1 MRLTIVLLFVFF
13 LQAQAK
19 VKAQSVTI
27 SGRNISMKEI
37 FSTIKQQTGF
47 VVFAR
52 KDDDLMRHKRSLNI
66 NNAPLRE
73 VLETVLKDQPYEFM
87 IRGKSIILIPK
98 PAAALAA
105 RKPAAENPQPSFVP
119 VSGRIVGMNGRPIP
133 EVTILVKGASKK
145 GTTSAV
151 DGSFS
156 IELNDGDVL
165 HISAVGFL
173 PVTLKLTDG
182 SMQPVSASQ
191 PDARGIGSQ
200 LLNPALSSLVIRLIL
215 STSKLDEVQIMAYG
229 STTKRLSTSSIT
241 TVTAK
246 EIERQPISNP
256 LEAMVGRVPGM
267 KVEQT
272 DGLPGGWFDI
282 VIRGRNSLT
291 SGSRPLI
298 LIDGVPFTNESMA
311 MSFPGTNY
319 YNSPMNAL
327 NPGDIESIDV
337 LKDADAT
344 AIYGSRGSNGV
355 ILITTKKGKPG
366 KTSLDLNAYTGIS
379 TATVKAKFL
388 NTQQYL
394 EMRREAFRNDGIE
407 PTILNA
413 PDLMAWDTTRY
424 TDWTREFFSR
434 RATNNNV
441 QLSLSGGNEYNQFRL
456 GVAYHH
462 QTPIYAEVARKTQ
475 GQDFRYYKTSA
486 HFSFNHRS
494 ADSRL
499 TLGLSAG
506 ISTDNSRYSTGS
518 TNNIH
523 LPPNAPRPLDP
534 DGNLVW
540 EEGGASY
547 FNPLA
552 QFHNHY
558 NAKNTALTSSFN
570 LGYRLWKGL
579 QFKLT
584 GGYNSI
590 ALDQFS
596 LSPQIAKQPNSTVSP
611 GANKVKNSVNSWQVE
626 PMLQYNTTIAGG
638 KLEVLAGQSWHGKL
652 NDQLRMQMTF
662 DSDTY
667 LGVME
672 YAKTNRITHT
682 PAEYY
687 YHGIYG
693 RINYNLRNKYLLNLT
708 ARRDGSS
715 RFGPGRRYS
724 NFGALGASYIFSEE
738 DFFKKNMPYLSF
750 GKLRANYGVTGND
763 NIGDYAFLDAWK
775 SQGSSYFYDGLS
787 GLITNNLFNA
797 DYSWEKN
804 LKLELA
810 LDLGFFNDRL
820 LLSANYY
827 RSRAG
832 NQLISYSLPSQAG
845 FTSVNKNFEAV
856 IQNYGMEWSV
866 TVVPVRK
873 KDMEWS
879 FYLNG
884 TIARNKLI
892 EFPGLEKT
900 SYATRFFIDKPITL
914 LRYYEFLGINQETG
928 LYEFAGTTSKDLT
941 ALVDYGTPT
950 LYGGM
955 SHTLSY
961 KGFSVDMFFQ
971 YVKQQLNSYLNR
983 LPSAPGGMSNQPIQ
997 VMDRWQKPGDQ
1008 ADFQRFTTG
1017 GAGSQAYNN
1026 FKASN
1031 AYAVD
1036 ASFFRFKNLS
1046 VSWSVS
1052 QKPLKWLGLNNLRL
1066 YMQAQNLFVLTPY
1079 KTGDPE
1085 QGSVGNP
1092 LTKTYSAGLQVN
1104 L

>member
-1 MRLTIVLLFVFF
+1 MQV
-13 LQAQAK
+13 QATG
-19 VKAQSVTI
+19 KAQSVTI
-27 SGRNISMKEI
+27 SGKNIPLKEV
-37 FSTIKQQTGF
+37 FAAIKQQTGY

-52 KDDDLMRHKRSLNI
+52 KDDNLMRRKVSLNVS
-66 NNAPLRE
+66 NAPLRE
-73 VLETVLKDQPYEFM
+73 VLETILKDRSYEFI
-87 IRGKSIILIPK
+87 IRDKSIILTPV
-98 PAAALAA
+98 PAAALPA
-105 RKPAAENPQPSFVP
+105 RKPAAEDKTSPPLVP
-119 VSGRIVGMNGRPIP
+119 VSGRIIGANGQPVP
-133 EVTILVKGASKK
+133 EVTIVVKGTSK
-145 GTTSAV
+145 GTTSGA

-156 IELNDGDVL
+156 IELDDGDVL
-165 HISAVGFL
+165 HISAVGFV
-173 PVTLKLTDG
+173 PVTLKLSGTVFQVITPG
-182 SMQPVSASQ
+182 AKGN
-191 PDARGIGSQ
+191 AGGSQ
-200 LLNPALSSLVIRLIL
+200 LSDPALASLVVRLMPG
-215 STSKLDEVQIMAYG
+215 TSKLDEVQIMAYG
-229 STTKRLSTSSIT
+229 STTKRLSTSSIA

-246 EIERQPISNP
+246 EIERQPVSNP
-256 LEAMVGRVPGM
+256 LEAMVGRIPGM
-267 KVEQT
+267 KVQQG

-282 VIRGRNSLT
+282 VVRGQNSLT
-291 SGSRPLI
+291 SGYRPLI
-298 LIDGVPFTNESMA
+298 LVDGVPFTNENMA
-311 MSFPGTNY
+311 VSFPGTNT
-319 YNSPMNAL
+319 YNSPMNTL

-366 KTSLDLNAYTGIS
+366 KTSLDINAYTGIS

-407 PTILNA
+407 PTVLNA
-413 PDLMAWDTTRY
+413 PDLLAWDTTRY

-434 RATNNNV
+434 RAVNSNV
-441 QLSLSGGNEYNQFRL
+441 QLSLSGGNRYNQFRL
-456 GVAYHH
+456 GAAYHY
-462 QTPIYAEVARKTQ
+462 QTPVYAEVAKRTL
-475 GQDFRYYKTSA
+475 GQDFRYYKTSV

-506 ISTDNSRYSTGS
+506 ISLDNSRFSTGS

-523 LPPNAPRPLDP
+523 LPPNAPRPLDA

-540 EEGGASY
+540 EEGGATY
-547 FNPLA
+547 QNPLA

-584 GGYNSI
+584 GGYNSVM
-590 ALDQFS
+590 LDQLT
-596 LSPQIAKQPNSTVSP
+596 LSPAKGREPTSSLNPT
-611 GANKVKNSVNSWQVE
+611 ANKVKNTVNSWQVE
-626 PMLQYNTTIAGG
+626 PMLQYNTTAAGG
-638 KLEVLAGQSWHGKL
+638 KLEVLLGQSWHGKL
-652 NDQLRMQMTF
+652 NDQLRMLMSF

-667 LGVME
+667 LGVV
-672 YAKTNRITHT
+672 AHATGNTIRHS

-693 RINYNLRNKYLLNLT
+693 RVNYNLRNKYILNLT

-724 NFGALGASYIFSEE
+724 NFGALGASYIFTEENFFSEH
-738 DFFKKNMPYLSF
+738 MPYLSF

-763 NIGDYAFLDAWK
+763 NIGDYVFFDTWS

-787 GLITNNLFNA
+787 GLITSKLFNA

-820 LLSANYY
+820 LLGANYY

-832 NQLISYSLPSQAG
+832 SQLINYTLPAQTG

-856 IQNYGMEWSV
+856 ILNYGMEWNI
-866 TVVPVRK
+866 TAVPVRK
-873 KDMEWS
+873 KDFEWS
-879 FYLNG
+879 FNVNG
-884 TIARNKLI
+884 TIARNKLAA
-892 EFPGLEKT
+892 FPGLENT
-900 SYATRFFIDKPITL
+900 SYATRFFIGKPITL
-914 LRYYEFLGINQETG
+914 LRYYNYLGISQETG
-928 LYEFAGTTSKDLT
+928 LYEFAGTTSKDRNT
-941 ALVDYGTPT
+941 LVDVGTPT

-955 SHTLSY
+955 SHTLSF

-971 YVKQQLNSYLNR
+971 YVRQELSSYLNR
-983 LPSAPGGMSNQPIQ
+983 LSAAPGGMSNQPVQ

-1008 ADFQRFTTG
+1008 TAFQRFTTG
-1017 GAGSQAYNN
+1017 GAGAQAYSY
-1026 FKASN
+1026 FKTSN
-1031 AYAVD
+1031 AYIVD
-1036 ASFFRFKNLS
+1036 ASFLRFKNLS
-1046 VSWSVS
+1046 VSWTVS
-1052 QKPLKWLGLNNLRL
+1052 EKIVKWARLNNLRL

-1079 KTGDPE
+1079 ETGDPE
-1085 QGSVGNP
+1085 QGSLGNP